1 MMPYVCS
8 SLYPHDPP
16 PTGKRHCLTPHQGQR
31 SNLLD
36 QHSGRQRHDELP
48 SPDRIIV
55 DVSAPQFLAT
65 EDAPVERRELFK
77 GALAAGLLAAP
88 PLFSQAAPATDVV
101 IERPVSGKP
110 HQGKVLAL
118 ITPHLDD
125 GPFFACGT
133 VAKLLSEGYT
143 GFFIRTSNDEK
154 DSYDLT
160 LGETVLANE
169 TDAQAFVQACGLKQ
183 VFDLGNRNHRMDD
196 LSRVELRAR
205 LIFLFRLLKIDTVFS
220 YDPWGHY
227 EENPDHYVTAQAV
240 EAACWMAAGH
250 LDMPEHFAAGL
261 KPHSVSEKYYFARG
275 PQLVNRVV
283 DIAPT
288 FETKL
293 ACLRSC
299 RTMITHM
306 IKDLNA
312 SLVEKKLQVPALSA
326 AGSDAI
332 REFTKVALE
341 TSGSAIGHEF
351 GLDYAEAFHYIG
363 PDRSMDDYIAR
374 HAVSL

>member
-1 MMPYVCS
+1 
-8 SLYPHDPP
+8 
-16 PTGKRHCLTPHQGQR
+16 
-31 SNLLD
+31 
-36 QHSGRQRHDELP
+36 
-48 SPDRIIV
+48 
-55 DVSAPQFLAT
+55 
-65 EDAPVERRELFK
+65 VERRDLFK
-77 GALAAGLLAAP
+77 GALAAGLLSAP
-88 PLFSQAAPATDVV
+88 HLTAQTAPTPEVV
-101 IERPVSGKP
+101 IERAVPGKP
-110 HQGKVLAL
+110 HKGKVLAL

-125 GPFFACGT
+125 GPFFASGT
-133 VAKLLSEGYT
+133 VSKLLSEGYT
-143 GFFIRTSNDEK
+143 GFFIRTSNDEN

-169 TDAQAFVQACGLKQ
+169 RDAQSFLHASGLKQ
-183 VFDLGNRNHRMDD
+183 LFDLSNRNHRMDD
-196 LSRVELRAR
+196 LSRTEIRAR
-205 LIFLFRLLKIDTVFS
+205 LIFLFRLLKVDTVFS

-227 EENPDHYVTAQAV
+227 EENPDHSVTAQAV

-283 DIAPT
+283 DIGPT

-312 SLVEKKLQVPALSA
+312 SLVEQKLHVPALSGA
-326 AGSDAI
+326 DSDPI
-332 REFTKVALE
+332 SEFTKVALE
-341 TSGSAIGHEF
+341 TRDRATGRKY
-351 GLDYAEAFHYIG
+351 GLEYAEAFHYIG
-363 PDRSMDDYIAR
+363 PDRSLDEYIAR
-374 HAVSL
+374 NAVPL